1 MMLTR
6 RRVLAGTA
14 LTALPGWLLARGLK
28 ADETVLFLPG
38 YARDLQPGV
47 IEVNI
52 EAWVFEFERRPGA
65 RLAFTTALGIDMEAA
80 GPEANEIFAERS
92 RWFLT
97 DSERG
102 KELLIRFD
110 GFDSLD
116 APESLLPATDRGGR
130 VSARLRIAAR
140 GDDRLIRFHTS
151 RDGAEERFEG
161 IAHLVPAEGLSIIS
175 DIDDTIKISNVAD
188 TRALLRGSL
197 TEPFKP
203 TPGMAAFCRRLA
215 QKAGASFHYLSSSP
229 IQLAPALS
237 GFIRDEA
244 FPPGSLHLREST
256 AWNRLLPGADSTV
269 QHKGAILRQI
279 LTDFPSR
286 RFLLIGDSGEQ
297 DPEIY
302 AEAARSHPDRD
313 ITILIREVAGS
324 DLSPTRLDAAFA
336 GTTARWH
343 LIPESG
349 PEEGWWP
356 L

>member
-1 MMLTR
+1 MLTR

-130 VSARLRIAAR
+130 VSARLRIPAP

-203 TPGMAAFCRRLA
+203 TPGMAAFYRRLA
-215 QKAGASFHYLSSSP
+215 RQAGACFHYLSSSP

-324 DLSPTRLDAAFA
+324 DLSPIRLDAAFA

-349 PEEGWWP
+349 PEEGWSP

>member
-1 MMLTR
+1 MLTR
-6 RRVLAGTA
+6 RGILAGVGLA
-14 LTALPGWLLARGLK
+14 ALPERLLARGLK

-38 YARDLQPGV
+38 YARALLPGV

-65 RLAFTTALGIDMEAA
+65 RRAFTMALGIDMEAA
-80 GPEANEIFAERS
+80 GPEASAIFAERS

-110 GFDSLD
+110 GLD
-116 APESLLPATDRGGR
+116 APENLLPATDRGGR
-130 VSARLRIAAR
+130 VSARLRIPAP
-140 GDDRLIRFHTS
+140 GDHSLIRFHTS

-188 TRALLRGSL
+188 THALLRDSL
-197 TEPFKP
+197 MAPFRP
-203 TPGMAAFCRRLA
+203 APGMAAFYRRLA
-215 QKAGASFHYLSSSP
+215 RKTGASFHYLSSSP

-237 GFIRDEA
+237 GFLRDEG

-256 AWNRLLPGADSTV
+256 AWNRLLPGEGSTV
-269 QHKGAILRQI
+269 RHKGAILQQI
-279 LTDFPSR
+279 LTDFPAR

-302 AEAARSHPDRD
+302 AEAARSHPGRD

-349 PEEGWWP
+349 PEEGWSP